1 LTPGVTLI
9 CVPHSAKVDYLCK
22 TIKIRYLLVNANT
35 SYNILLGRSSINRLR
50 AIVSISHLVMKFP
63 SASGDIVIVHVDQ
76 KVARKCYV
84 TSLKVDP
91 TN

>member
-1 LTPGVTLI
+1 
-9 CVPHSAKVDYLCK
+9 
-22 TIKIRYLLVNANT
+22 
-35 SYNILLGRSSINRLR
+35 
-50 AIVSISHLVMKFP
+50 MKFP

-91 TN
+91 TNWLRYRELPRSRSKEYKEGIHQGLDGCLKIGLVKLNLLEERIWLH